1 MFQLL
6 TVILLNILYTITET
20 KESPFFL
27 ISFWGP
33 GIEPQAH
40 TGYFF
45 NYCFLRNEDSKSK
58 KKNNNNISFQKGNKK
73 GQREKKSTRG
83 LSQVMTTVLP
93 ESG

>member
-58 KKNNNNISFQKGNKK
+58 KKTTTTYLSKRVTRRDRG
-73 GQREKKSTRG
+73 KKSR
-83 LSQVMTTVLP
+83 L
-93 ESG
+93 EA